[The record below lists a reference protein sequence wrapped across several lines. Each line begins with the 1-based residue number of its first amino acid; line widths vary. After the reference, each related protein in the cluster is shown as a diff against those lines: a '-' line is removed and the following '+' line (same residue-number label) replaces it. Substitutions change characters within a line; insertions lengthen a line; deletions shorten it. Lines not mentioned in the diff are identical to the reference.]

1 LGNQTFIM
9 SSSTIERPVG
19 AGLARWGRA
28 DADTVAEFRNAVD
41 AWIDETI
48 TVTPERRSDI
58 LLATDEA
65 LSNCADHAYREHGD
79 LGTMAIEVTHR
90 REDSTVVVCVRDY
103 GAWTTPESRTA
114 AALRGRGIVLMNA
127 LADDV
132 SIDGRG
138 DGTTVSLRFSAC
150 RAKPRRLRGVA

>member
-1 LGNQTFIM
+1 MGNQTFIM

-41 AWIDETI
+41 EWIDETI
-48 TVTPERRSDI
+48 TVTAERRS
-58 LLATDEA
+58 
-65 LSNCADHAYREHGD
+65 AYREHGE
-79 LGTMAIEVTHR
+79 LGTMAIEVTYR
-90 REDSTVVVCVRDY
+90 PEDATVVVCVRDY
-103 GAWTTPESRTA
+103 GAWTAPESRTA

-150 RAKPRRLRGVA
+150 RAKSPRHLRGVA